1 MEIFRG
7 KNAKKNE
14 KGGGVGS
21 LAWISA
27 PREEGDVR
35 EEARGGP

>member
-14 KGGGVGS
+14 KGVGS

-27 PREEGDVR
+27 HREEGDVR